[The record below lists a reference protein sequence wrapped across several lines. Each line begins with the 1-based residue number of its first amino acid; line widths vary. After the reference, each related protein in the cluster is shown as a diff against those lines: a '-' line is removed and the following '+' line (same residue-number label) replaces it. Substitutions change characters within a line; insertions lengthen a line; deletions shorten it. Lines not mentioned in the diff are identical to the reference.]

1 MTDEEP
7 EASAQD
13 RVTNPVAI
21 AGVAIAVVALLL
33 SVVSPGL
40 SILVGV
46 PAVACSA
53 FGFRLYALGRGG
65 RFPAAAGLVIGTAA
79 VILPIGLY
87 LTL

>member
-1 MTDEEP
+1 M
-7 EASAQD
+7 
-13 RVTNPVAI
+13 TNPVAV
-21 AGVAIAVVALLL
+21 AGLVLAIIALLL
-33 SVVSPGL
+33 SVVSPAL

-53 FGFRLYALGRGG
+53 FGFRLHALGRGG